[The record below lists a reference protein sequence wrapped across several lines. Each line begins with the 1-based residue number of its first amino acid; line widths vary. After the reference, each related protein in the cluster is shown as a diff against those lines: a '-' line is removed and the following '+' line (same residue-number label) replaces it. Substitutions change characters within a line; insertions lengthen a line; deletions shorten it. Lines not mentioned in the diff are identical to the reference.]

1 MLVETIASRSNP
13 FVKRFVAAR
22 AGRERQVIF
31 IEGARLVEEALRSR
45 VKLEA
50 VAYSPRFRDAP
61 RGAALL
67 DNLQRQPCRGAMLAE
82 EVMAH
87 ISDVETAPGVVALGR
102 RPTIALPAALDQHPP
117 LLVLADGWQSP
128 GNLGALIRAAEAAGA
143 TGVLV
148 TVGTADPFQ
157 PKALRAS
164 AGSAF
169 RLPIVTG
176 ESAGDLCRQL
186 RQQGVAI
193 VAADSRGDTP
203 YDAFDWRAPV
213 AIWLGSE
220 GHGLAAATSQA
231 AGQLDAR
238 LAIPM
243 AGQVESLNVAV
254 AGALLLYEARRQRAT
269 GQARRVADAP

>member
-1 MLVETIASRSNP
+1 MLIETIASRSNP

-22 AGRERQVIF
+22 AGRERQVMF
-31 IEGARLVEEALRSR
+31 IEGARLVEEALRSQ

-50 VAYSPRFRDAP
+50 VAYSARLRDTP
-61 RGAALL
+61 RGAALF
-67 DNLQRQPCRGAMLAE
+67 DELQRQPCRGAMLTE

-87 ISDVETAPGVVALGR
+87 ISDVETAPGVIALGAR
-102 RPTIALPAALDQHPP
+102 PAASPLAARDPHPP
-117 LLVLADGWQSP
+117 LLVLADGLQSP
-128 GNLGALIRAAEAAGA
+128 GNLGALIRTAEAAGA

-157 PKALRAS
+157 PKALRAA

-169 RLPIVTG
+169 RLPIGAG
-176 ESAGDLCRQL
+176 ESAASLCREL
-186 RQQGVAI
+186 RRQGIRIA
-193 VAADSRGDTP
+193 AADSRGDTP
-203 YDAFDWRAPV
+203 YDAFDWRVPV
-213 AIWLGSE
+213 AVWLGSE
-220 GHGLAAATSQA
+220 GHGLAASE
-231 AGQLDAR
+231 GQFDVR

-243 AGQVESLNVAV
+243 AGAVESLNVAV